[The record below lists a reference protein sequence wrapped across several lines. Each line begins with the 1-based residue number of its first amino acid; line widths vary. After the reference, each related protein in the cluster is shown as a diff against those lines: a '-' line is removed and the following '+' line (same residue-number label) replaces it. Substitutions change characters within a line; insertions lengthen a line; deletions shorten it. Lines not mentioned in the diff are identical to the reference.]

1 MNIQVQMF
9 RPLLLNAL
17 MVIGVTMITL
27 YTLKGTGDN
36 QQKAGPTSATQEI
49 VYTNETFVTPVADLM
64 KLMSAVSQPVTSPT
78 NINPFFTTNYV
89 PPPPPPEPP
98 PKKPEPKPK
107 PPPKPT
113 FEDIELTF
121 QGVLKS
127 SEGVSS
133 AYIRR
138 EDKSTRFSA
147 GADIGNGLIL
157 RKIESSHL
165 VLEHMSGQEFE
176 LPFNQVTKLRIPLD
190 TGEPEQENS
199 P

>member
-1 MNIQVQMF
+1 MNIQMQMF

-36 QQKAGPTSATQEI
+36 QQKAGAASATQEI

-64 KLMSAVSQPVTSPT
+64 KLMSAVSQPVTTPT

-98 PKKPEPKPK
+98 PKKPEPIPK

-127 SEGVSS
+127 SDGVLS

-138 EDKSTRFSA
+138 EDKSTRCSA
-147 GADIGNGLIL
+147 GDEIGNGLTLTDIQSSRLIL
-157 RKIESSHL
+157 QHAG
-165 VLEHMSGQEFE
+165 GQEFQ
-176 LPFNQVTKLRIPLD
+176 LPFNQLTKLRIPLD
-190 TGEPEQENS
+190 SGEQKQGNAP
-199 P
+199 